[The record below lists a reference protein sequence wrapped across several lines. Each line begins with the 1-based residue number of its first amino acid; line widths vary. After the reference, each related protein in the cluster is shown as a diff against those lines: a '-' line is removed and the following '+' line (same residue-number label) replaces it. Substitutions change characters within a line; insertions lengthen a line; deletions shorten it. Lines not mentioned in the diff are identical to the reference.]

1 MVRQCR
7 KYQCRGKKYREKYK
21 WDLLSENIVSM
32 QGKNKL
38 HELVTAETLQYI
50 LKAKTLSS
58 LSSLCHRSMKFSRL
72 KIHRVRAQDSSI

>member
-7 KYQCRGKKYREKYK
+7 KYQRRGTKYREKYK

-38 HELVTAETLQYI
+38 HELVTAEMLVYF
-50 LKAKTLSS
+50 KS
-58 LSSLCHRSMKFSRL
+58 
-72 KIHRVRAQDSSI
+72 